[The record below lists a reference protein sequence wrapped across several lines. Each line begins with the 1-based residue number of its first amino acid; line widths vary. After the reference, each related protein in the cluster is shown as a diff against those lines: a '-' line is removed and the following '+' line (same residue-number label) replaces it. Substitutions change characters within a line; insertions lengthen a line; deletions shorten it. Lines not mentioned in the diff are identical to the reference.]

1 LFLNHQRRRRL
12 LRRRLFLNHRHRR
25 RLLHRRLFLNHQHRR
40 RLLYRRLFL
49 NHQRRL
55 QRRHLHPVMMTTMT
69 TMIIAKCKMIEP
81 RARRVRGRAGCAG
94 VCPRDV

>member
-1 LFLNHQRRRRL
+1 LFLNHQRRR
-12 LRRRLFLNHRHRR
+12 
-25 RLLHRRLFLNHQHRR
+25 LHRRLFLNRQRR
-40 RLLYRRLFL
+40 RR
-49 NHQRRL
+49 
-55 QRRHLHPVMMTTMT
+55 LHPVMMTTMTTMT